1 MPQLKPLQSEGGFSV
16 AESTIIDSNRNVLA
30 ANSVEVINSSFTTSY
45 KKEFISY
52 NTANNANSTVN
63 LDDFESI
70 SSNKICFSSANILL
84 SWKGYPIG
92 SYNVNTNES
101 IVRVSLANHALSV
114 GNNITIIFDATYS
127 SQDGTYQVLEVTSP
141 STFTFDT
148 GVVFDP
154 LDPIVNS
161 ILEISS
167 YGDSWEYS
175 LKIET
180 TILSDNSNNLTIS
193 GIAKTITKESIPPGH
208 TWNVIPQV
216 NNSNQTFGYQI
227 AISSNGSLENIS
239 SGVKATAHITN
250 VLAQKE

>member
-1 MPQLKPLQSEGGFSV
+1 M
-16 AESTIIDSNRNVLA
+16 
-30 ANSVEVINSSFTTSY
+30 
-45 KKEFISY
+45 
-52 NTANNANSTVN
+52 
-63 LDDFESI
+63 
-70 SSNKICFSSANILL
+70 
-84 SWKGYPIG
+84 
-92 SYNVNTNES
+92 
-101 IVRVSLANHALSV
+101 
-114 GNNITIIFDATYS
+114 
-127 SQDGTYQVLEVTSP
+127 
-141 STFTFDT
+141 
-148 GVVFDP
+148 
-154 LDPIVNS
+154 
-161 ILEISS
+161 EISS